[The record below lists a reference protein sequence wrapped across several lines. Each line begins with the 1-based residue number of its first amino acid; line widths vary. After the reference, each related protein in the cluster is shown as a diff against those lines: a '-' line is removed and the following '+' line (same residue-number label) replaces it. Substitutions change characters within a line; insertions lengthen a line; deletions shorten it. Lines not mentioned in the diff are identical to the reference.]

1 MRDTWYHN
9 DIAPFETKKS
19 KSIIHPFK
27 VKQHDGLTINP
38 YQGCQHRCGYCYAT
52 YEWSPDFYDK
62 IYVKSNAA
70 EVLDSQLRSWKYDT
84 IEPVMISSATDPY
97 QPAEVRYNITRGCIE
112 ILQKYDVPYYVFT
125 KSSIILRDLELHQ
138 KYKNNCSLVWSITT
152 CNEKIRRVIEPGT
165 PPSSSIFSVIR
176 KFSEA
181 GVCCGVNIDPILPL
195 ITDTEEEID
204 MILDECKRSNVK
216 YVFGAFLRLRSD
228 IWQRMKIIL
237 KLLELDIGIAEYMN
251 KIYQFTEPL
260 MPEYNLSVNEN
271 YSQGLLAKLEEK
283 IVKKGIL
290 YDFPEFIGSRRI
302 KRNTRNPS
310 NLGGGQLTIMEF
322 T

>member
-27 VKQHDGLTINP
+27 VKQHNGLTINP

-70 EVLDSQLRSWKYDT
+70 EVLESQLRSWKYDT

-97 QPAEVRYNITRGCIE
+97 QPAEVRYNITRGCIQ

-125 KSSIILRDLELHQ
+125 KSSMILRDLELHQ
-138 KYKNNCSLVWSITT
+138 KYKNNCFLVWSITT

-165 PPSSSIFSVIR
+165 PPSQSIFSVIR

-195 ITDTEEEID
+195 TTDTEEEID

-216 YVFGAFLRLRSD
+216 CAFGAFLRLRSD
-228 IWQRMKIIL
+228 VWQRMKIIL
-237 KLLELDIGIAEYMN
+237 KLLDLDAGIAEYMK

-260 MPEYNLSVNEN
+260 MPRYNLSVNEN

-283 IVKKGIL
+283 IVRKGIL
-290 YDFPEFIGSRRI
+290 YDFPEFIRSKQI
-302 KRNTRNPS
+302 KRNIRNPS

>member
-9 DIAPFETKKS
+9 DIATFENKRS

-27 VKQHDGLTINP
+27 VKQHNGLTINP

-62 IYVKSNAA
+62 VYIKSNAP
-70 EVLDSQLRSWKYDT
+70 EVLDNQLRSWKYDT
-84 IEPVMISSATDPY
+84 IGPVMISSATDPY
-97 QPAEVRYNITRGCIE
+97 QPAEVKYDITRSCVQ
-112 ILQKYDVPYYVFT
+112 ILQKYNVPYYVFT

-138 KYKNNCSLVWSITT
+138 KYRNNCFLVWSITT
-152 CNEKIRRVIEPGT
+152 CNEKIRRVVEPGT

-181 GVCCGVNIDPILPL
+181 GVCCVVNIDPILPL

-204 MILDECKRSNVK
+204 TILDECEGSNVK
-216 YVFGAFLRLRSD
+216 YAFGAFLRLRSD

-237 KLLELDIGIAEYMN
+237 KLLELDSGIGEYMK
-251 KIYQFTEPL
+251 KIYQFAEPL
-260 MPEYNLSVNEN
+260 TARCNLSVNEN
-271 YSQGLLAKLEEK
+271 YSHGLLDILKDK
-283 IVKKGIL
+283 IVKRGIL
-290 YDFPEFIGSRRI
+290 YDFPEFIGTRRI
-302 KRNTRNPS
+302 KRNIENHV
-310 NLGGGQLTIMEF
+310 NLGGGQLTLMEF
-322 T
+322 M